1 MKISKKIEPM
11 VAGMWVAL
19 IIGSLS
25 LLTYETSTGIWLMI
39 SFGPSAS
46 IAIVLFKSEIAQP
59 SNIIFG
65 HLICIIIGI
74 LFNEIFGVS
83 FLTLGL
89 AVGVSV
95 TLMMYLKSVH
105 PPAAANPL
113 IALLSDVSFEYILF
127 PEAFSNKIGGD
138 IQKSPKPIPFEI
150 VRQNDTTLTFISPN
164 KKGAYRIFA
173 HIKNEK
179 GQSSV
184 ANIPFLVE

>member
-1 MKISKKIEPM
+1 ME
-11 VAGMWVAL
+11 
-19 IIGSLS
+19 
-25 LLTYETSTGIWLMI
+25 
-39 SFGPSAS
+39 
-46 IAIVLFKSEIAQP
+46 
-59 SNIIFG
+59 
-65 HLICIIIGI
+65 
-74 LFNEIFGVS
+74 
-83 FLTLGL
+83 
-89 AVGVSV
+89 
-95 TLMMYLKSVH
+95 YLKHNNKV
-105 PPAAANPL
+105 L
-113 IALLSDVSFEYILF
+113 VEYSLY